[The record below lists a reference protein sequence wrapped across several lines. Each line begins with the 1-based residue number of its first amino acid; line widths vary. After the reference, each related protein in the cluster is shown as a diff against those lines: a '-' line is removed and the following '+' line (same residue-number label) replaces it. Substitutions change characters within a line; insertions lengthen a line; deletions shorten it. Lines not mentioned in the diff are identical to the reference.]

1 MEFLEINKNAVSEM
15 NISLDGINNRLD
27 TVGEKISESEDLANE
42 FTHSEAQIFKNQVSL
57 SELWDNIKQPNIKH
71 KSDRGLKLFGKIM
84 AEHFQ
89 I

>member
-1 MEFLEINKNAVSEM
+1 MDFLEINKNAVSEM

-42 FTHSEAQIFKNQVSL
+42 FTHSEAQILKNQVSL

-71 KSDRGLKLFGKIM
+71 KSN
-84 AEHFQ
+84 
-89 I
+89 